1 MKINLRIFALL
12 SIAVLSFSACVKK
25 DFDAPPDQSSIDP
38 KLPCNKTIAQI
49 KALYNSA
56 TAVRIDSD
64 YTVYG
69 IVTADDKSGNFYK
82 QIVIQDSTAGLA
94 VLIDNASL
102 YNDYPVGRKV
112 YIKLKG
118 LYMSKYAATPQ
129 LGYLPDATGSI
140 SNIPGSLV
148 GNFIVKANYPNTV
161 VPETVTLTQLT
172 NTATFSYYVNRLVT
186 INEAEFAA
194 SDMGKPY
201 ADPASISSGTSRNI
215 EECSSTKTIQLR
227 SSGYANFQPLLTPT
241 GKGKITGI
249 FTLYNS
255 TPQLVIRDTADVK
268 FAGLRCNGSSGI
280 IPIVSID
287 SIRKLG
293 IGIKLGEY
301 KIKGIVISSAD
312 SGNLSKGNMVI
323 QDGNKGITVY
333 LGSTTVV
340 PYKPGDSVIVDI
352 TGDSLI
358 NYKGT
363 TELKGATLSS
373 VTKVGTGTIIPKVLT
388 IAQLNANF
396 ANYEATLVQ
405 VLNASVTGGGT
416 YSGSKTLTDA
426 SGTMV
431 LYTATAASFANL
443 NVPTTAKS
451 FTGIASYFN
460 TTTQL
465 QIRYPSLDVQ

>member
-1 MKINLRIFALL
+1 MKITVRILTLLFAV
-12 SIAVLSFSACVKK
+12 ISFSACIKK

-38 KLPCNKTIAQI
+38 KIPCNKTIAQI
-49 KALYNSA
+49 KTLYNSA
-56 TAVRIDSD
+56 SAVRIDSD

-82 QIVIQDSTAGLA
+82 QIVIQDSTAGLT
-94 VLIDNASL
+94 VLIDNNSL
-102 YNDYPVGRKV
+102 FNEYPVGRKI

-129 LGYLPDATGSI
+129 LGYIPDGTGAI
-140 SNIPGSLV
+140 SNIPGSLL
-148 GNFIVKANYPNTV
+148 GNFIIKANYPNTV
-161 VPETVTLTQLT
+161 VPETVTLTQLN

-186 INEAEFAA
+186 IDNAEFTSA
-194 SDMGKPY
+194 DMGKPY
-201 ADPASISSGTSRNI
+201 ADPAAIASGTSRYV

-227 SSGYANFQPLLTPT
+227 SSGYANFQPLLTPL

-249 FTLYNS
+249 FTLYNNS
-255 TPQLVIRDTADVK
+255 AQLVIRDTTDVK
-268 FAGLRCNGSSGI
+268 FAGLRCNGSSGA

-301 KIKGIVISSAD
+301 KIKGVVISSAD

-323 QDGNKGITVY
+323 QDGNKGITIY
-333 LGSTTVV
+333 FGSTVVV
-340 PYKPGDSVIVDI
+340 PYKPGDSVIVDV
-352 TGDSLI
+352 TSDSLI
-358 NYKGT
+358 NYRGT
-363 TELKGATLSS
+363 IEIKGAALSS
-373 VTKVGTGTIIPKVLT
+373 VTKVGTGTIIPKLLT

-396 ANYEATLVQ
+396 ANYEGTLVQ
-405 VLNASVTGGGT
+405 VVNASITGGGT
-416 YSGSKTLTDA
+416 YSGSKTFTDA
-426 SGTMV
+426 SGTMI
-431 LYTATAASFANL
+431 LYTATAASFASQS
-443 NVPTTAKS
+443 VPTTPKS
-451 FTGIASYFN
+451 FTGIASYYF

>member
-1 MKINLRIFALL
+1 MKINLRILALVSL
-12 SIAVLSFSACVKK
+12 AVLSFSSCIKK

-38 KLPCNKTIAQI
+38 KLACNKTIAQI

-82 QIVIQDSTAGLA
+82 QIIIQDSTAGLA

-102 YNDYPVGRKV
+102 FNEYPVGRKV

-140 SNIPGSLV
+140 SNIL
-148 GNFIVKANYPNTV
+148 A
-161 VPETVTLTQLT
+161 QLT

-186 INEAEFAA
+186 IDNAEFTS

-201 ADPASISSGTSRNI
+201 ADPASIASGTSRNI

-227 SSGYANFQPLLTPT
+227 SSGYANFQPLLTPL

-255 TPQLVIRDTADVK
+255 TPQLVIRDTNDVK
-268 FAGLRCNGSSGI
+268 FAGLRCNGSTGI
-280 IPIVSID
+280 IPMVSID

-323 QDGNKGITVY
+323 QDGNKGITIY

-363 TELKGATLSS
+363 TEIKGATLSS

-405 VLNASVTGGGT
+405 VLNANVSGGGT
-416 YSGSKTLTDA
+416 YSGSKTLT
-426 SGTMV
+426 
-431 LYTATAASFANL
+431 
-443 NVPTTAKS
+443 
-451 FTGIASYFN
+451 
-460 TTTQL
+460 
-465 QIRYPSLDVQ
+465 